1 MTFSLCH
8 VTPSGLCFII
18 YCYSTQNGKPAFCMA
33 SHFALCLCGSLFPLC
48 LRTLCSP
55 IADSYRMDSV
65 SLLSSSLTRKFC
77 RSLRSVSAVRC
88 FRSVFALC
96 ARQSRTAIAWTALA
110 FSLRP
115 FGPRQKDYCLSIRA
129 LREHIDDACFGK
141 VVTAFFKQGEISC

>member
-1 MTFSLCH
+1 MLNIILSNTKVH
-8 VTPSGLCFII
+8 FI
-18 YCYSTQNGKPAFCMA
+18 
-33 SHFALCLCGSLFPLC
+33 
-48 LRTLCSP
+48 
-55 IADSYRMDSV
+55 
-65 SLLSSSLTRKFC
+65 LLYLIIRKFY
-77 RSLRSVSAVRC
+77 RSLSVSAVRC

-129 LREHIDDACFGK
+129 LWEHIDDACFGK